1 MGCVARL
8 KQITARLITRR
19 WSPDCLESRIR
30 PQFIAG
36 MLLAMNFGF
45 PSSAAMAAGEEVSEL
60 EFASLPPYCR
70 ARLKAPRGSAEWE
83 SWASR
88 IPEFPSIHH
97 YCVGLNFM
105 NRARAQ
111 FDLPVRGSYLNRAVN
126 EMGYNLK
133 GPKPEAVLT
142 ATIFLNRAAAYEMW
156 KRPGEAIRD
165 LISAIQYD
173 PRLEQ
178 AYDRLA
184 ALLERSSGR
193 KQALE
198 IVTQGLQYVPSSER
212 LKSRYLALGG
222 KLPFP
227 APFHAT
233 EQDGEPDQG
242 TEAAEEDA
250 HKDTQ
255 SEPRSVPPEAAEAA
269 EEPTPSEG
277 RRADGRDGRSCR
289 FCAVDELDRPSK
301 AQAPGRS
308 CRFCADVD

>member
-8 KQITARLITRR
+8 QKITAGLIARCR
-19 WSPDCLESRIR
+19 SPDCLQSRIR
-30 PQFIAG
+30 LQFIAG
-36 MLLAMNFGF
+36 VLLAMTFGF
-45 PSSAAMAAGEEVSEL
+45 PSSPAMAAGEEVSEL

-83 SWASR
+83 SWARR

-105 NRARAQ
+105 NRASVR
-111 FDLPVRGSYLNRAVN
+111 FNSSVRGTFLSRAVD
-126 EMGYNLK
+126 EMGYTLK
-133 GPKPEAVLT
+133 APRPEWVLT
-142 ATIFLNRAAAYEMW
+142 ATIFFKRAAAYEMW

-165 LISAIQYD
+165 LMSAIQYD

-184 ALLERSSGR
+184 ALLDRNSGR
-193 KQALE
+193 KQALD
-198 IVTQGLQYVPSSER
+198 IVTQGLQHVPSSER

-222 KLPFP
+222 ELPFP
-227 APFHAT
+227 APFHAP
-233 EQDGEPDQG
+233 EHVGEPDQG
-242 TEAAEEDA
+242 TEAADEDA
-250 HKDTQ
+250 RKDPQT
-255 SEPRSVPPEAAEAA
+255 EPLSVPPETA
-269 EEPTPSEG
+269 EEPAASEG

-308 CRFCADVD
+308 CRFCADIE